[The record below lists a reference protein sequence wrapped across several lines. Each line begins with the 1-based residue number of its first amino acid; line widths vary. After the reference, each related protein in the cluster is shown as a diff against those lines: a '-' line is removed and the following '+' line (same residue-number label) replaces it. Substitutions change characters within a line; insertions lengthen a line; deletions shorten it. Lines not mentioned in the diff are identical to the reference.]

1 MYLIFSRLLLINKGR
16 NKVANRLGRKISMTD
31 LFLILEFA
39 RYVDRRVLEEF
50 LNNVILLREYKTVS
64 KYSYV

>member
-16 NKVANRLGRKISMTD
+16 NKVASRLGRKISMTD

-50 LNNVILLREYKTVS
+50 LNNVILLREYKKVS